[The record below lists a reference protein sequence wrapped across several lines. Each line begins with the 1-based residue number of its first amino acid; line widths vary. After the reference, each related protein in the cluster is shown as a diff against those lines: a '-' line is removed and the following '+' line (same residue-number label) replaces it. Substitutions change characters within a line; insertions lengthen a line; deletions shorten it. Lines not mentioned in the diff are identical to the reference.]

1 MKARLNSGRQSVEDD
16 LIGVDENPAMKK
28 RAS

>member
-16 LIGVDENPAMKK
+16 FIGVDENPTMKK